1 MPTSISNPASFSSVR
16 TAFNTE
22 GYGISNSLFA
32 YRQGGGI
39 VPATSPFNAI
49 GAGTVGDPLQLSQFS
64 GFSVPSIV
72 VDTVFIEDLDLYASV
87 GAVFNGT
94 AYTGLTFNTSG
105 TLSYNLY
112 VLNSGTGRNVTISKG
127 ATVIATNSL
136 SLSGDVAGMWKLS
149 GNASDYEIFI
159 TKSGVWTN
167 ITGASNNTWTNMGTG
182 NITLYLNESVNDAIN
197 QQFTISIRSASTQ
210 TNLANAIITMDALAA
225 GIN

>member
-1 MPTSISNPASFSSVR
+1 MATSISNPASFSSVR

-39 VPATSPFNAI
+39 VPATAPFNAI
-49 GAGTVGDPLQLSQFS
+49 GAGTAGDPLQLSQFS

-72 VDTVFIEDLDLYASV
+72 VDTVFIEDLSLYASV

-94 AYTGLTFNTSG
+94 AFTSLIFNTDG
-105 TLSYNLY
+105 TLGYYLY
-112 VLNSGTGRNVTISKG
+112 LLNSGTGRSTSIYQG
-127 ATVIATNSL
+127 ATTIASGGISL
-136 SLSGDVAGMWKLS
+136 TGLVSGMWKLS

-159 TKSGVWTN
+159 SKNGVYTTISGATN
-167 ITGASNNTWTNMGTG
+167 NAWSNMNTQ
-182 NITLYLNESVNDAIN
+182 ITLSVNASVTDAVN
-197 QQFTISIRSASTQ
+197 QEFNISIRSASTQ
-210 TNLANAIITMDALAA
+210 TVLANALITMDALGA

>member
-39 VPATSPFNAI
+39 VPATAPFNAI
-49 GAGTVGDPLQLSQFS
+49 GAGTAGDPLQLSQFS

-94 AYTGLTFNTSG
+94 AFTSLIFNTDG
-105 TLSYNLY
+105 TLGYYLY
-112 VLNSGTGRNVTISKG
+112 LLNSGTGRSTSIYQG
-127 ATVIATNSL
+127 ATTIASGGISL
-136 SLSGDVAGMWKLS
+136 TGLVSGMWKLS

-159 TKSGVWTN
+159 SKNGVYTTISGATN
-167 ITGASNNTWTNMGTG
+167 NAWSNMNTQ
-182 NITLYLNESVNDAIN
+182 ITLSVNASVTDAVN
-197 QQFTISIRSASTQ
+197 QEFNISIRSASTQ
-210 TNLANAIITMDALAA
+210 TVLANALITMDALAA
-225 GIN
+225 GSN